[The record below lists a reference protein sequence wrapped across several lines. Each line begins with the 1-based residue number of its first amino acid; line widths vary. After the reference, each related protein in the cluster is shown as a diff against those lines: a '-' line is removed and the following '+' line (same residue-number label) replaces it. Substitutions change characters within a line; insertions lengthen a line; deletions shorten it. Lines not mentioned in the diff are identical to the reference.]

1 MIDIVR
7 EIEAIGREVGT
18 KAIPAGDGQSV
29 TLTRDF
35 DAPIDDVWDAL
46 TTPERITRWFLPIEA
61 DLRIGGRYQLTGQ
74 AGGEILECQRPSR
87 FKITWAYGENI
98 TPEQISEVEVQL
110 APLGEDRT
118 RLRMEHAAV
127 TPPEM
132 WDQFGPGA
140 VGVGWDQGLLGLS
153 LYLRTGATVDDPVAW
168 QLSDEGIDYATRS
181 SNAWGAAN
189 VAAGADPDVVER
201 NIAATT
207 AFYTTVPE
215 APPEAEPDAAPV
227 A

>member
-1 MIDIVR
+1 MIDIAR
-7 EIEAIGREVGT
+7 EIEAITREVGT
-18 KAIPAGDGQSV
+18 KTIPAGDGQTV
-29 TLTRDF
+29 TLTRDL
-35 DAPIDDVWDAL
+35 DAAIEDVWDAL
-46 TTPERITRWFLPIEA
+46 TTAERITRWFLPIELDA
-61 DLRIGGRYQLTGQ
+61 RIGGRYQLTGQ
-74 AGGEILECQRPSR
+74 AGGEVLECQRPSR

-98 TPEQISEVEVQL
+98 TPEQVSEVEVRL
-110 APLGEDRT
+110 TSLGEDRT

-127 TPPEM
+127 SPPEM

-153 LYLRTGATVDDPVAW
+153 LYLATGSTVEDPIAW
-168 QLSDEGIDYATRS
+168 QISPEGIDYATRS
-181 SNAWGAAN
+181 SQAWGAAN
-189 VAAGADPDVVER
+189 LAAGADRAVVER

-215 APPEAEPDAAPV
+215 GAPEGEPV

>member
-1 MIDIVR
+1 MIDILR

-18 KAIPAGDGQSV
+18 RTIPAGDGQTV

-46 TTPERITRWFLPIEA
+46 TSAERITRWFLPIEA
-61 DLRIGGRYQLTGQ
+61 DMRVGGRYQLTGQ

-98 TPEQISEVEVQL
+98 TPEQISEVEVRL
-110 APLGEDRT
+110 TALDPGTT

-127 TPPEM
+127 SPPEM

-181 SNAWGAAN
+181 SKAWGAAN
-189 VAAGADPDVVER
+189 LAAGADPEVVER
-201 NIAATT
+201 NVANTT

-215 APPEAEPDAAPV
+215 AAPESEPV

>member
-7 EIEAIGREVGT
+7 EIEAIRREVGT
-18 KAIPAGDGQSV
+18 KTIPAGDGQTV

-35 DAPIDDVWDAL
+35 DAAIEDVWDAL
-46 TTPERITRWFLPIEA
+46 TTPERITRWFLPIEMDA
-61 DLRIGGRYQLTGQ
+61 RIGGRYQLTGQ
-74 AGGEILECQRPSR
+74 AGGEVLECQRPSR

-98 TPEQISEVEVQL
+98 TPEQISEVEVRL
-110 APLGEDRT
+110 TALGEGRT
-118 RLRMEHAAV
+118 RLQLEHAAV

-140 VGVGWDQGLLGLS
+140 VGVGWDQGLLGLG
-153 LYLRTGATVDDPVAW
+153 LYLTTGSTVEDPIAW
-168 QLSDEGIDYATRS
+168 QISAEGIDYATRS
-181 SNAWGAAN
+181 SKAWGAAN
-189 VAAGADPDVVER
+189 LAAGADPDVVER

-207 AFYTTVPE
+207 AFYTTVPDE
-215 APPEAEPDAAPV
+215 APQEAPV

>member
-7 EIEAIGREVGT
+7 EIDAITREVGT
-18 KAIPAGDGQSV
+18 KTIPAGDGQTV

-35 DAPIDDVWDAL
+35 DAGIEDVWDAL
-46 TTPERITRWFLPIEA
+46 TTADRISRWFLPIELDA
-61 DLRIGGRYQLTGQ
+61 RIGGRYQLTGQ
-74 AGGEILECQRPSR
+74 AGGEVLECQRPSR

-110 APLGEDRT
+110 TSLGERRT

-127 TPPEM
+127 SPPEM

-153 LYLRTGATVDDPVAW
+153 LYLATGATVEDPVAW
-168 QLSDEGIDYATRS
+168 QLSPEGIDYATRS
-181 SNAWGAAN
+181 SRAWGAAN
-189 VAAGADPDVVER
+189 LASGADPEVVER
-201 NIAATT
+201 NIEATT

-215 APPEAEPDAAPV
+215 APEAEPV

>member
-7 EIEAIGREVGT
+7 EIEAIGRKVGDKT
-18 KAIPAGDGQSV
+18 IPAGPAKTV
-29 TLTRDF
+29 RLTREL
-35 DAPIDDVWDAL
+35 DAPIEDVWDAL

-74 AGGEILECQRPSR
+74 AGGEILECQRPNR

-98 TPEQISEVEVQL
+98 TPEQVSEVEVWL
-110 APLGEDRT
+110 TPVGTGGT
-118 RLRMEHAAV
+118 RLEMEHAAV
-127 TPPEM
+127 SPEEM

-189 VAAGADPDVVER
+189 RAAGADPEVVER
-201 NIAATT
+201 NVVNTT

-215 APPEAEPDAAPV
+215 AEPV

>member
-1 MIDIVR
+1 MIDIAR
-7 EIEAIGREVGT
+7 EIEAITREVGT
-18 KAIPAGDGQSV
+18 KTIPAGDGQTV
-29 TLTRDF
+29 TLTRDL
-35 DAPIDDVWDAL
+35 DAAIEDVWDAL
-46 TTPERITRWFLPIEA
+46 TTAERITRWFLPIELDA
-61 DLRIGGRYQLTGQ
+61 RIGGRYQLTGQ
-74 AGGEILECQRPSR
+74 AGGEVLECQRPSR

-98 TPEQISEVEVQL
+98 TPEQVSEVEVRL
-110 APLGEDRT
+110 TSLGEDRT

-127 TPPEM
+127 SPPEM

-153 LYLRTGATVDDPVAW
+153 LYLATGSTVEDPIAW
-168 QLSDEGIDYATRS
+168 QISPEGIDYATRS
-181 SNAWGAAN
+181 SQAWGAAN
-189 VAAGADPDVVER
+189 LAAGADPAVVER

-215 APPEAEPDAAPV
+215 GAPEGEPV